1 MSRLSPWDTQK
12 NGDPFHDDPFFNPWQ
27 RGGAFNNPTPQRSRM
42 NPEVEAYAEKMVRD
56 DWQRKIQAHGNSK
69 CPICGH
75 SGWCHS
81 SKRCVAF
88 RAGTPTKYSEE
99 YKIVVTDIP
108 PDAKL
113 EDYYC
118 GCTGELCKTNHE
130 IIWGEKEQPGGN
142 TWTSTN
148 G

>member
-1 MSRLSPWDTQK
+1 MRFWNVGGCPSLADRERTEMSRLSPWDTQK
-12 NGDPFHDDPFFNPWQ
+12 NGDPFHDDPFF
-27 RGGAFNNPTPQRSRM
+27 
-42 NPEVEAYAEKMVRD
+42 EKMVRD

-81 SKRCVAF
+81 GKRCVAF

-142 TWTSTN
+142 T
-148 G
+148 